1 MTSRPTLCQP
11 DYPMA
16 LLGQREGQRLGQ
28 PVAFGPYRLH
38 SLVRRSHMSLLCK
51 AAREDSGEEVAVKLC
66 RPDADRDR
74 FRREIEHTQG
84 IRIRGVIKI
93 EPRDVGMTKDGCPF
107 YATHWISGPS
117 LGEFLRDRSVALEA
131 RLEAVEELCRI
142 VAVLHEKGLSHRDLK
157 PSNVMLAD
165 GKRVILLDLGLA
177 RAEQDRD
184 LTLTGRHAGGTPGYC
199 PPWTLDAPAL
209 SKDYERQWDVYSLGV
224 ILVEALTG

>member
-1 MTSRPTLCQP
+1 MTTRPTLCQP

-38 SLVRRSHMSLLCK
+38 TLVRRSHMSLLCK
-51 AAREDSGEEVAVKLC
+51 ATREDSGEEVAVKLY

-131 RLEAVEELCRI
+131 RLDAVEELCRI
-142 VAVLHEKGLSHRDLK
+142 VASMTCSPVVWRRTRRTACRTRTS
-157 PSNVMLAD
+157 S
-165 GKRVILLDLGLA
+165 
-177 RAEQDRD
+177 
-184 LTLTGRHAGGTPGYC
+184 TT
-199 PPWTLDAPAL
+199 APIP
-209 SKDYERQWDVYSLGV
+209 RGPTWR
-224 ILVEALTG
+224 